1 MHYKILGILLIFVL
15 TGITLLG
22 LNSDTRIK
30 KISIHSQNF
39 EVRNENASVQNS
51 NVDIVIDKTGISH
64 RDVNYSDKKVSLNSK
79 NTDFANNSVNFK
91 NTGGMNNSN
100 ADFNNKNISGQKVKQ
115 QSKKDRYIY
124 ENISWNEWKSNFINQ
139 VLEDMEYIPTLNNY
153 GIGSWF
159 YYSFDVMADGTIR
172 NMKIF
177 SFYLN
182 NHDRLE
188 IMKLIKRY
196 EHQQIVKFPQNSK
209 RKKAKIDAVVVLS
222 TEETK
227 SSPEDFHDH
236 ERVKIK
242 Y

>member
-1 MHYKILGILLIFVL
+1 MQYKILSILLICVL
-15 TGITLLG
+15 AGITFLG
-22 LNSDTRIK
+22 LNSDTHIE
-30 KISIHSQNF
+30 KINIHNQNF
-39 EVRNENASVQNS
+39 KVRNENAAVQNS
-51 NVDIVIDKTGISH
+51 NVDIDFKKTGFTNS
-64 RDVNYSDKKVSLNSK
+64 DVNYSDKKVSLNST
-79 NTDFANNSVNFK
+79 NSHVLNNSVNFD
-91 NTGGMNNSN
+91 NSGNVN
-100 ADFNNKNISGQKVKQ
+100 ASQTAFNSKNISNQNRPP
-115 QSKKDRYIY
+115 KKNRYMY

-139 VLEDMEYIPTLNNY
+139 ILDDMEKIPSINNY
-153 GIGSWF
+153 GLGSWF

-172 NMKIF
+172 NMRIF

-188 IMKLIKRY
+188 IMKLIKSY
-196 EHQQIVKFPQNSK
+196 EHEDIVKFPQNSK

-227 SSPEDFHDH
+227 SKPEDFHDH